1 MTAHMTWM
9 LEDCEI
15 ALTEWIVR
23 QRGGTWQ
30 HCGTWQHSGAF
41 LWIFAYE
48 SLFLSFRGNTP
59 PFRGIMTRKTV
70 GKFSA

>member
-30 HCGTWQHSGAF
+30 HCGTCSIPVRSSGYS
-41 LWIFAYE
+41 LIE

>member
-23 QRGGTWQ
+23 QHCSTWQ
-30 HCGTWQHSGAF
+30 HCGTWQHSGGVPLDIRLRIPVF
-41 LWIFAYE
+41 VI
-48 SLFLSFRGNTP
+48 SG
-59 PFRGIMTRKTV
+59 
-70 GKFSA
+70 